1 MEINNEKKKKSV
13 LHVGWATAQLY
24 CKEGLL
30 CCNTISVLQVGKA
43 GLS

>member
-1 MEINNEKKKKSV
+1 MKKKKKYV

-43 GLS
+43 GLG